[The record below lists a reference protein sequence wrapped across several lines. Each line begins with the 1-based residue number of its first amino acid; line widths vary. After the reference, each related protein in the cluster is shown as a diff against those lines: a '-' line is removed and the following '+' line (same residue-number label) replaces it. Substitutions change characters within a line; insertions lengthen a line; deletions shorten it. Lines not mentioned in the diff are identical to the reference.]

1 VCILVGMGLHRVN
14 FHLTDQ
20 QRERLR
26 RLSKLDG
33 RSVAELIRIAIDAYL
48 DKEERRKEKKR

>member
-1 VCILVGMGLHRVN
+1 MGLHRVN